1 MKKIQTIGSGTYGV
15 VYSARQSSKSNK
27 EIAVKRNIIDSDISF
42 SGSIKEMDLL
52 NRLRGHPY
60 IVKLISVS
68 FGSPLT
74 VCNSPI
80 INKNGYSY
88 KEDYLHFIFEKGE
101 KNLHNLIYEKE
112 IHVSHLKLAMLHLLL
127 AVEYMHAKGVI
138 HRDIKPANLLWFV
151 ENEKGCVK
159 LCDFGLSKIKSFQEP
174 SSPHLVTCW
183 YRAPEICSKDDNYSF
198 SSDMWSA
205 GCVIYEMISKKA
217 LLLGSKDDDD
227 KILSKIISILPSPDS
242 EDICNITKGNKIQL
256 IKESSPRYRK
266 SWKEMI
272 NLCKV
277 DVKDFNK
284 YPGKQASYKNYLD
297 LIEKMLHLNSKDRIS
312 AKESLSHDFF
322 KPYSEKINYCRQKF
336 PPESKEEPY
345 ISIIE
350 CKERK
355 WATKL
360 AFTVFNNRTS
370 LLWYRHRII
379 FQSIDMFD
387 RYLVY
392 LEKEKEEKE
401 EEYKTETDKCGKY
414 MTRYNTQLRF
424 IVCLYM
430 CIKYFST
437 LSLPIPFQ
445 ELTSEDYKN
454 GQALEDAEN
463 FEKFMLQYVLRFKVY
478 RETIYE
484 AIDRKE
490 ESEILDDF
498 KIRDLLLSYGT
509 SKGKENIKP
518 SELLNLYLKK

>member
-1 MKKIQTIGSGTYGV
+1 MKKLETIGSGTYGV
-15 VYSARQSSKSNK
+15 VYGALQPLKGSK
-27 EIAVKRNIIDSDISF
+27 EIAVKRNIIDADISF

-68 FGSPLT
+68 FGNPFT

-80 INKNGYSY
+80 LNKKGYSY

-101 KNLHNLIYEKE
+101 KNLHNLIYERK
-112 IHVSHLKLAMLHLLL
+112 IHISHLKLAMVHLLL
-127 AVEYMHAKGVI
+127 AVEYMHSKGVI

-151 ENEKGCVK
+151 ENDKGCVK

-198 SSDMWSA
+198 SSDMWSV
-205 GCVIYEMISKKA
+205 GCVIYEMVSKKA
-217 LLLGSKDDDD
+217 LLLGSKDNDN
-227 KILSKIISILPSPDS
+227 KILSKIIGLLPSPNS
-242 EDICNITKGNKIQL
+242 KDIFNITNGNKIQL
-256 IKESSPRYRK
+256 TKEASPRFRK

-272 NLCKV
+272 NLSKD
-277 DVKDFNK
+277 DVKEFDK
-284 YPGKQASYKNYLD
+284 YPGKEANYANYLD
-297 LIEKMLHLNSKDRIS
+297 LIEKMLHLNSRDRIS
-312 AKESLSHDFF
+312 AKEALQHSFF
-322 KPYSEKINYCRQKF
+322 KPYSEIINWCHENY
-336 PPESKEEPY
+336 PATPKEEP
-345 ISIIE
+345 IINIIE

-360 AFTVFNNRTS
+360 AFIIFNNRVS

-392 LEKEKEEKE
+392 LDKQFYLDKSEI
-401 EEYKTETDKCGKY
+401 ETDKCGKY
-414 MTRYNTQLRF
+414 MTRYNTELRY

-445 ELTSEDYKN
+445 ELTTEEYKN
-454 GQALEDAEN
+454 EKALEEAEN
-463 FEKFMLQYVLRFKVY
+463 FEKFMLQHVLRFKVY

-484 AIDRKE
+484 TIDRNE
-490 ESEILDDF
+490 ELGILDDH
-498 KIRDLLLSYGT
+498 KIRDLLFSYGT
-509 SKGKENIKP
+509 SNEKKNIKP
-518 SELLNLYLKK
+518 SELLKFYLEN